1 MGTLNNI
8 CKAKCEVLAAL
19 KASDFALINGDNEL
33 LIDTARG
40 FECKKYTFGYSQDC
54 DIQIINVETLP
65 NGIDIEIRIFDMKKD
80 IFLPIPAP
88 KLATNVASA
97 AGMAFL
103 LGVDW
108 EDIKKNLG
116 EYKTSSNRLNIT
128 NLQEGGAV
136 INDTYNANPVSMM
149 AALEVSTTLA
159 RKGRT
164 VAVLGD
170 MLELGEYEVSGH
182 MEVGKRAAELGI
194 DLLIAVG
201 ERSRDI
207 ARGAVEAGM
216 QHEAVKH
223 FNLKQDSLAWLKKN
237 VNKKDI
243 VLFKA
248 SRGMKLETLLE
259 EWMA

>member
-1 MGTLNNI
+1 M
-8 CKAKCEVLAAL
+8 
-19 KASDFALINGDNEL
+19 
-33 LIDTARG
+33 
-40 FECKKYTFGYSQDC
+40 
-54 DIQIINVETLP
+54 
-65 NGIDIEIRIFDMKKD
+65 
-80 IFLPIPAP
+80 PIPAP

-108 EDIKKNLG
+108 EDIKRNLG
-116 EYKTSSNRLNIT
+116 EYKTSSNRLNII
-128 NLQEGGAV
+128 NLEEGGAV

-149 AALEVSTTLA
+149 AALEVGKTLA

-170 MLELGEYEVSGH
+170 MLELGAYEVSGH
-182 MEVGKRAAELGI
+182 WEVGKRAAELGI
-194 DLLIAVG
+194 DLLVAVG

-216 QHEAVKH
+216 DPASVKH
-223 FNLKQDSLAWLKKN
+223 FNKKQDSLTWLKEN
-237 VNKKDI
+237 INKEDV

-248 SRGMKLETLLE
+248 SRGMQLETLLE
-259 EWMA
+259 QWMA

>member
-1 MGTLNNI
+1 MVMLPFF
-8 CKAKCEVLAAL
+8 K
-19 KASDFALINGDNEL
+19 L
-33 LIDTARG
+33 LIL
-40 FECKKYTFGYSQDC
+40 S
-54 DIQIINVETLP
+54 
-65 NGIDIEIRIFDMKKD
+65 
-80 IFLPIPAP
+80 LPIPSS

-108 EDIKKNLG
+108 EDIKRSLG

-128 NLQEGGAV
+128 SLEEGGAV

-149 AALEVSTTLA
+149 AALEVSKTLT
-159 RKGRT
+159 RTGRT

-182 MEVGKRAAELGI
+182 MQVGKRAAELGI
-194 DLLIAVG
+194 DLLITVG
-201 ERSRDI
+201 ERSLDI
-207 ARGAVEAGM
+207 ARGAIEAGM
-216 QHEAVKH
+216 QLEAVKH
-223 FNLKQDSLAWLKKN
+223 FNLKQDSLDWLKKY
-237 VNKKDI
+237 VSKRDI